1 MEVQESLESEV
12 FDIVFNGDEL
22 TWKEILLNLVKREG
36 MDPWNLD
43 ISTLSKKF
51 LEMLNKLRE
60 MDLRISG
67 KVVLAASLLLKMK
80 SDRLMDEDIAAFDNL
95 LSQESDDFEMFDILQ
110 TSINE
115 EQTEETP
122 KIIPKIPQPR
132 KRKVSVQ
139 DLLKALEKALET
151 KNRRRM
157 NEIPE
162 FKVQIPKKGRDI
174 SLIMDDIYKQ
184 ILDIFKPGEKITFS
198 ELIPSEEKE
207 DKVYTFTPLL
217 HLDNARK
224 IDMSQEEHFGEININ
239 LLDSS
244 GWNDFKKD

>member
-1 MEVQESLESEV
+1 MEVQQNLESEV

-22 TWKEILLNLVKREG
+22 TWKDILLDLVRRED

-43 ISTLSKKF
+43 VSLISHKF

-60 MDLRISG
+60 MDFILSG

-95 LSQESDDFEMFDILQ
+95 LSQEPENFEMFDMLP
-110 TSINE
+110 TNMNE
-115 EQTEETP
+115 EQKGETP

-139 DLLKALEKALET
+139 DLVKALEKALET

-174 SLIMDDIYKQ
+174 SLVIGDIYKQ
-184 ILDIFKPGEKITFS
+184 IIDICKPGKLITFT
-198 ELIPSEEKE
+198 ELLPSEDKE
-207 DKVYTFTPLL
+207 DKVFTFIPLL

-224 IDMSQEEHFGEININ
+224 INMIQEQHFGEININ